1 MDLIKKLTKYSAVE
15 FLLLN
20 VGIFITALGIAVF
33 KTPNH
38 FAIGGVSGMAIIA
51 HSLLPKLNVSVFMA
65 IINVVF
71 LLLSWFVVGG
81 EFTSKTIFTSLALS
95 AYTWLVE
102 WLIPLNAPLTNDTL
116 LELCFAILLPAVGSA
131 IVFNLGAS
139 TGGTDILAKILS
151 KTAQLPIGQ
160 SLFATDLLITAGA
173 GMIYGIQTGLYCLL
187 GLIIKTT
194 LVDVVVDS
202 INVRKNFVIISDQHE
217 AIEKFIMEALHR
229 GATVHTAYGAFSHK
243 EKRVITTILSRRQ
256 AVALRDYIR
265 KVDEHAFITI
275 TNSSEIIGKGFR
287 SI

>member
-1 MDLIKKLTKYSAVE
+1 MDRIRKLTLRDGIG

-20 VGIFITALGIAVF
+20 LGIFITAFGIAVF

-51 HSLLPKLNVSVFMA
+51 HSLIPGLNVSVFMA
-65 IINVVF
+65 LINVLF
-71 LLLSWFVVGG
+71 LALSWFFVGG
-81 EFTSKTIFTSLALS
+81 EFTSKTIYTSLALS
-95 AYTWLVE
+95 GYTWLVE
-102 WLIPLNAPLTNDTL
+102 RLIPLAAPLTNDTL
-116 LELCFAILLPAVGSA
+116 LELSFAILLPAVGSA

-151 KTAQLPIGQ
+151 KITRLPIGQ
-160 SLFATDLLITAGA
+160 SLLASDLLITAGA

-187 GLIIKTT
+187 GLMIKTT

-202 INVRKNFVIISDQHE
+202 INVRKCFVIISDQHE
-217 AIEKFIMEALHR
+217 AIEQYIMEALHR
-229 GATVHTAYGAFSHK
+229 GATVHTAYGAFSHQ

-256 AVALRDYIR
+256 AVDLRDYIR
-265 KVDEHAFITI
+265 KVDPHAFITI